1 MYLCIFA
8 CSSISLQCNDAEK
21 KSEPFIN
28 DIYHFFIYQTVY
40 VFNRNKVSKNYLM
53 HPTEKKCNL

>member
-21 KSEPFIN
+21 KANLSLMTSI
-28 DIYHFFIYQTVY
+28 IFFISQTVY

>member
-21 KSEPFIN
+21 KANLSLMTSI
-28 DIYHFFIYQTVY
+28 IFFISQTVY

-53 HPTEKKCNL
+53 HPTEK